1 MKYGSMPI
9 GLFQIFFVVNENSYR
24 TKSTSVTMKKPKFL
38 LSLIALIGAILIAW
52 GCKDDDTACRPYTG
66 VVLSPTP
73 CNGKASL
80 IIQVTNRD
88 VGSTFIDAGAER
100 QNVIIA
106 TVEGID
112 SVGGSFQFRNETV
125 QLSDT
130 IYFNFE
136 KQDGDGIICPA
147 LFAAPSLSTKI
158 TSISNSKCPNR

>member
-1 MKYGSMPI
+1 MDQCQLGY
-9 GLFQIFFVVNENSYR
+9 LRFFIVNENSYR
-24 TKSTSVTMKKPKFL
+24 TKSTTVTMKKPKFL
-38 LSLIALIGAILIAW
+38 LLLIALIGTIVIAW

-73 CNGKASL
+73 CSGKASL

-88 VGSTFIDAGAER
+88 VGSKFIDGATER
-100 QNVIIA
+100 KNVIIA

-136 KQDGDGIICPA
+136 KQDGGGIVCPA
-147 LFAAPSLSTKI
+147 LFATPSLSTKI
-158 TSISNSKCPNR
+158 TSISNSKCPNG